1 MKGQKR
7 KRPST
12 RGGVSTRAR
21 KTVSDENEP
30 TRQPPHTLEF
40 YIKSTEFT
48 KTCKIQ
54 TKCFVKNTVDVI
66 KKLKEEVSWFTS
78 HPQFRHFS
86 HMPDEKYRKLQGM
99 WMLLLRTI
107 CTEEEDVAWFAVN
120 DSPCED
126 CPRMCKSRFTN
137 SSMRGYP
144 LEDIYAALGKTKVK
158 NSVLVP
164 TTSEE
169 TLLACIIDEE
179 QEYHQERQSE
189 GEVSRRI
196 ILNSGL
202 EQSLKGLEDRIVKA
216 MGEGFDRLTAMV
228 EAKLEWDA
236 GRDYGK
242 DDGRDYGKEVGEK
255 GKENS
260 ETGEKVENSETG
272 AKVENREDDEKL
284 EEDVEEEEQE
294 AEEVKE
300 NSENNEEEKENSE
313 NYEKEDDEE
322 MENSEYDEQEAER
335 RRVEADAAWRIILS
349 ESDNDE
355 DVEKKKKKKEAENAE
370 KLEKEAEKESE
381 GTFTPLRG
389 RITPSAVEAEKAVE
403 TEEKNNEEEAMV
415 TEKEAIETE
424 KEAE

>member
-30 TRQPPHTLEF
+30 EKTEEVVHQESTPMRETSVVSLSLDSESEDICCI
-40 YIKSTEFT
+40 IKVCWFQQQVRKLCWLVSLMRSKSITPKKIWWKELYLTDVDAHVFT
-48 KTCKIQ
+48 K
-54 TKCFVKNTVDVI
+54 
-66 KKLKEEVSWFTS
+66 KKDK
-78 HPQFRHFS
+78 
-86 HMPDEKYRKLQGM
+86 
-99 WMLLLRTI
+99 
-107 CTEEEDVAWFAVN
+107 A
-120 DSPCED
+120 
-126 CPRMCKSRFTN
+126 
-137 SSMRGYP
+137 
-144 LEDIYAALGKTKVK
+144 KVK
-158 NSVLVP
+158 SV
-164 TTSEE
+164 EE
-169 TLLACIIDEE
+169 SSSI
-179 QEYHQERQSE
+179 
-189 GEVSRRI
+189 
-196 ILNSGL
+196 
-202 EQSLKGLEDRIVKA
+202 QSLKGLEDRIVKA

-228 EAKLEWDA
+228 EAKLEVMDSRLSFIEKNQRIPKRKDRKIERTVASIESKGKRRVVWDA

-355 DVEKKKKKKEAENAE
+355 DVEKKKKENKEKDSENDDEEQKKEAENAE